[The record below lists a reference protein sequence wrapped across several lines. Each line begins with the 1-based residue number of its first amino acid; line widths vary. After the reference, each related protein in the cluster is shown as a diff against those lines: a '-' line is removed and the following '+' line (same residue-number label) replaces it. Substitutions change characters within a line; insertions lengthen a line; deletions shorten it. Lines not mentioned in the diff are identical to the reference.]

1 MRGGRCNRARP
12 AETGRLV
19 QAAGRCR
26 VELQFVVWPRMWHGR
41 HVLAPVLPE
50 GTQALRTLGEAIR
63 RRTIG

>member
-1 MRGGRCNRARP
+1 
-12 AETGRLV
+12 
-19 QAAGRCR
+19 
-26 VELQFVVWPRMWHGR
+26 MWHGR